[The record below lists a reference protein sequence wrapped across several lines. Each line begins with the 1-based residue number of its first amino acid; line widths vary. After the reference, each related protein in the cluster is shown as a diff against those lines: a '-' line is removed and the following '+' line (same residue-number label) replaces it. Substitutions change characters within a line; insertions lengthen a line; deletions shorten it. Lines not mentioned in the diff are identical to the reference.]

1 MLPHF
6 TRPRHSRALCR
17 ACYLNT
23 LYGYFWADDARWHAD
38 MPHRCKHCWHVGIAH
53 LLLPHIIF
61 INSATPCMCN
71 KLRAAYAAWRLSLLP
86 RNALFSTHDWCFR
99 KHPSMCCVLHVAH
112 LESMRK
118 AIAKFRFTTL
128 HYSAIQC
135 LQRLRDALLRAS
147 TASLWHVCCM
157 FVAYLCSCLIYPTIN
172 VQI

>member
-99 KHPSMCCVLHVAH
+99 KHPSMCRKYAKSDCEISFHHSPLLRHSVPSAFNECRVLSHVVKH
-112 LESMRK
+112 LFWDLYSMRFLQ
-118 AIAKFRFTTL
+118 KFQVFGTRLALTRFIPET
-128 HYSAIQC
+128 
-135 LQRLRDALLRAS
+135 
-147 TASLWHVCCM
+147 
-157 FVAYLCSCLIYPTIN
+157 
-172 VQI
+172 